1 MEVDKEPSSI
11 QSEGVGTS
19 ESDHASKDE
28 PEVDEQTRL
37 WRTVGENPSDFTSW
51 TSLLQ
56 KVEQK
61 VLSNYNHVHTRLA
74 LLLFVAKPACETTPY
89 LV

>member
-1 MEVDKEPSSI
+1 MEVDKEPSST
-11 QSEGVGTS
+11 QSAGSVTS
-19 ESDHASKDE
+19 EADHASKDE
-28 PEVDEQTRL
+28 LVPELQVDEQTRL

-61 VLSNYNHVHTRLA
+61 VLSNE
-74 LLLFVAKPACETTPY
+74 LFFLKLGVCRPRTH
-89 LV
+89 

>member
-1 MEVDKEPSSI
+1 MEVDKEPSST

-37 WRTVGENPSDFTSW
+37 WRTVGEDPSDFTSW

-61 VLSNYNHVHTRLA
+61 VLSNKPCTYALA